1 MQRLAPGTAEVCDAV
16 VGDRPGC
23 DGIERLGGHRCLLAA
38 KMLLIKLLVRENTDD
53 DRLTSRHFAWKLQ
66 AMAEDAVDKKLKI
79 WADQLPELDL
89 ATEGIVGR
97 IQHLE
102 KRLRRSMEETL
113 KEFEL
118 DYGQWVVLGALRSAG
133 PPYRRSA
140 GALAQVLDLTSGAMT
155 SRLDRMESAGLVR
168 RLPDPDDRRGVKI
181 EITDKGSQVWE
192 DAVGVQAA
200 KEQMVAGALSPKE
213 KQQLSELLK
222 RLVLAFEA
230 TAAARAAASRDA
242 A

>member
-1 MQRLAPGTAEVCDAV
+1 
-16 VGDRPGC
+16 
-23 DGIERLGGHRCLLAA
+23 
-38 KMLLIKLLVRENTDD
+38 
-53 DRLTSRHFAWKLQ
+53 
-66 AMAEDAVDKKLKI
+66 MAEDEVDRKLQV
-79 WADQLPELDL
+79 WAKELPDLDL
-89 ATEGIVGR
+89 ATEGIVAR

-113 KEFEL
+113 GEFRL

-140 GALAQVLDLTSGAMT
+140 GALAKLLDLTSGAMT
-155 SRLDRMESAGLVR
+155 SRLDRMEKAGLVR

-181 EITDKGSQVWE
+181 EITDAGSQVWQ

-200 KEQMVAGALSPKE
+200 KEQLVAAALSPTEKE
-213 KQQLSELLK
+213 ELSELLR
-222 RLVLAFEA
+222 RLVLSFEA
-230 TAAARAAASRDA
+230 ASAAKKPARDA